1 MVKKVLFVGGA
12 IIALIVVY
20 FWMTTLWPVMI
31 TGVNVAD
38 NATGANPAYAFSH
51 AFIGMSPLWLFFVP
65 AVIVVALVV
74 IRLRQKEQG

>member
-12 IIALIVVY
+12 IIALVVVY

-31 TGVNVAD
+31 IGVNVAD
-38 NATGANPAYAFSH
+38 NATAANPAYSFSN
-51 AFIGMSPLWLFFVP
+51 AFIRMSPLWLFMVP

-74 IRLRQKEQG
+74 IKLREREKA